1 MNDIKYYFE
10 STIPNDVFETDSF
23 SSNAIIESIYVDCSD
38 MKGFDIFLVD
48 EELNVELGI
57 ISTTMTNTGLL
68 IKLSEKQ
75 KLRIISKGI
84 GKILL
89 QGKLF

>member
-10 STIPNDVFETDSF
+10 STIPDEVFETDSY

-75 KLRIISKGI
+75 KLRIISKGN